1 MTTIKDVAKKAG
13 VSTTTVSRVMNNK
26 GNFSKETID
35 RVYEVMDSLG
45 YQPNEVAR
53 TLGKKKSKMI
63 ALILP
68 GSEIPAFG
76 QLTSAIEKY
85 IYQRGYKLLLSNS
98 LFDIEKE
105 EECIK
110 MLKNNM
116 IEGIIVGSFSN
127 EMSHFENAEMPIV
140 SIGRKFNENIPAVHS
155 DNKSAGI
162 LAVRHL
168 FAKGCKKIIYLTGY
182 MGDLKYDGK
191 YMGFIDICKK
201 LEIENYVYK
210 VTVDMQLE
218 CDFFKVINQIL
229 MDHPNVDGIFAET
242 DLLAMDCIK
251 TFSSF
256 GYRIPQDIKIIG
268 FGDLY
273 FSKLMNPPLTTIIDD
288 TEKLA
293 FNIVDQIVNQIEK
306 KDNKKRD
313 ICIPVS
319 LIERKTT

>member
-13 VSTTTVSRVMNNK
+13 VSTTTVSRIMNNK

-53 TLGKKKSKMI
+53 TLGKKKSKTI

-68 GSEIPAFG
+68 GNEIPAFG

-116 IEGIIVGSFSN
+116 IEGIIIGSFSN
-127 EMSHFENAEMPIV
+127 EMCHFENVEMPIV
-140 SIGRKFNENIPAVHS
+140 SIGRKINENIPAIHS
-155 DNKSAGI
+155 DNESAGI

-168 FAKGCKKIIYLTGY
+168 VAKGCKKIIYLT
-182 MGDLKYDGK
+182 D
-191 YMGFIDICKK
+191 
-201 LEIENYVYK
+201 
-210 VTVDMQLE
+210 
-218 CDFFKVINQIL
+218 
-229 MDHPNVDGIFAET
+229 
-242 DLLAMDCIK
+242 
-251 TFSSF
+251 
-256 GYRIPQDIKIIG
+256 KIT
-268 FGDLY
+268 
-273 FSKLMNPPLTTIIDD
+273 S
-288 TEKLA
+288 
-293 FNIVDQIVNQIEK
+293 
-306 KDNKKRD
+306 
-313 ICIPVS
+313 
-319 LIERKTT
+319 